1 MNKNRKTNE
10 LNLKNFLLLVA
21 ARGSAD
27 GPGGDQVV
35 EEFLRGGEV
44 CIRGVRE
51 RERDEV
57 SGRERDETRARKDE
71 T

>member
-1 MNKNRKTNE
+1 VGGRAFKKNRKTNE

-35 EEFLRGGEV
+35 EEFLR
-44 CIRGVRE
+44 
-51 RERDEV
+51 
-57 SGRERDETRARKDE
+57 
-71 T
+71 